1 MQAFGERQQAS
12 FKFAAD
18 DRVHAERV
26 EMVGIQWRVKPIGAN
41 MRSRIQ
47 LPQARNSMRRDSRGS
62 VHRQMKCDQVGPTH
76 NVFVL
81 AQGFLRE
88 VQLID
93 SRSALAQPGRGRSQA
108 KRLMAEVIGRD
119 QNDMEIIQQS
129 GRIVPSLRSLVIRCE
144 CPVKAS
150 KIGTILSVS

>member
-1 MQAFGERQQAS
+1 MQAFSKRKQAS
-12 FKFAAD
+12 LKFAAND
-18 DRVHAERV
+18 SVHAERMKV
-26 EMVGIQWRVKPIGAN
+26 VGIQRRIEPICAKMSAG
-41 MRSRIQ
+41 IQ
-47 LPQARNSMRRDSRGS
+47 LSQARHSMRGDSRRR
-62 VHRQMKCDQVGPTH
+62 VHWQMKRDQVGPAH

-81 AQGFLRE
+81 AQSFLRE

-93 SRSALAQPGRGRSQA
+93 SCSVLAQPCRGRSQA
-108 KRLMAEVIGRD
+108 KRLVAEVIGRD
-119 QNDMEIIQQS
+119 QNDIKISQQS

>member
-1 MQAFGERQQAS
+1 MQAFGKGKEAP
-12 FKFAAD
+12 FKFAAND
-18 DRVHAERV
+18 SVHAERV
-26 EMVGIQWRVKPIGAN
+26 EMIGIQWRVKPIRAN

-47 LPQARNSMRRDSRGS
+47 LQQARNSMRRDSCRG
-62 VHRQMKCDQVGPTH
+62 VHRQVKRDQVGPTH

-88 VQLID
+88 VQLIN

-119 QNDMEIIQQS
+119 QNDIKISQQS
-129 GRIVPSLRSLVIRCE
+129 GRIVPSLRSLTIRCE

>member
-1 MQAFGERQQAS
+1 MQAFGERKQAP
-12 FKFAAD
+12 FKFAAN

-26 EMVGIQWRVKPIGAN
+26 EMIGIQRRVKPIGAK

-47 LPQARNSMRRDSRGS
+47 LPQARYSMRRDSRRR
-62 VHRQMKCDQVGPTH
+62 VHRQMKRDQVRPAH

-81 AQGFLRE
+81 AQSFLRE

-93 SRSALAQPGRGRSQA
+93 SRSALAQPGRRRSQA
-108 KRLMAEVIGRD
+108 KRLVAEVIGRD
-119 QNDMEIIQQS
+119 QNDMKISQQS

-144 CPVKAS
+144 CPGKAS

>member
-1 MQAFGERQQAS
+1 MQAFGKRQQAS

-18 DRVHAERV
+18 DRVHAERM
-26 EMVGIQWRVKPIGAN
+26 EMVGIQWRVKPIGAK

-47 LPQARNSMRRDSRGS
+47 LPQARHSMRRDSRRS
-62 VHRQMKCDQVGPTH
+62 VHRQMKRDQVGPTH

-81 AQGFLRE
+81 AQSFLRK

-93 SRSALAQPGRGRSQA
+93 SRSVLAQPGRGRSQA

-119 QNDMEIIQQS
+119 QNDMEISQQS